1 MKKVSH
7 ISRKELNL
15 FSKNDLDF
23 ISHQENLKDFI
34 GLPFSMEN
42 FSEQVHLKK
51 NSFDQEK
58 RNVLTEVLSEQY
70 QHLNNNDLAI
80 DQINRLKDSNTYTI
94 TTGHQLCLL
103 GGPMYFFLKIIH
115 VIIFLRYLMK
125 NTLKIISF
133 PFFGWHQKTMIVMK

>member
-1 MKKVSH
+1 
-7 ISRKELNL
+7 
-15 FSKNDLDF
+15 
-23 ISHQENLKDFI
+23 
-34 GLPFSMEN
+34 MEN

-103 GGPMYFFLKIIH
+103 GGPMYFF
-115 VIIFLRYLMK
+115 
-125 NTLKIISF
+125 
-133 PFFGWHQKTMIVMK
+133 

>member
-94 TTGHQLCLL
+94 THWSSALL
-103 GGPMYFFLKIIH
+103 IGRAYVFL
-115 VIIFLRYLMK
+115 FK
-125 NTLKIISF
+125 NYSRNQSF
-133 PFFGWHQKTMIVMK
+133 